1 MARPKAKQLTE
12 RELEIMH
19 VFWRHDECGV
29 AEIQAEL
36 EAQGRPL
43 AYTTVS
49 TLVKILHEKGFL
61 RQTNTERPFKFQA
74 VRSFA
79 EVSGRMV
86 SDLVEKVFGGSREA
100 LLARLMEPGQ
110 LSAKERKLIE
120 SLLDSPE
127 KPQIEQS
134 PDRVKKPKSPRTS
147 S

>member
-19 VFWRHDECGV
+19 VFWRNQECGV

-36 EAQGRPL
+36 QEQGRPL

-61 RQTNTERPFKFQA
+61 RQTNAERPFKFRA

-86 SDLVEKVFGGSREA
+86 ADLVEKVFGGSREA

-127 KPQIEQS
+127 TDKRPTSGE
-134 PDRVKKPKSPRTS
+134 KPKSPKTS